1 MSNQFFFERLL
12 LRYTDD
18 GVQVA
23 GNILNE
29 PWATC

>member
-1 MSNQFFFERLL
+1 MSNQFFFEKLL

-23 GNILNE
+23 GGVLNE
-29 PWATC
+29 P